1 MKLKMH
7 SFDFGECTLTFS
19 VPKEIMHSNSFG
31 NVPGGVEVDLVAIT
45 KNAALGI
52 KELAATDAQQPQ
64 PAMCLGCEYWRMPS
78 GGHCMRGEGVEFCF
92 KVGTHAGVR

>member
-1 MKLKMH
+1 MPSANMTCKEHGFCQHTSMWVC
-7 SFDFGECTLTFS
+7 DQCA
-19 VPKEIMHSNSFG
+19 PKISGTQS
-31 NVPGGVEVDLVAIT
+31 
-45 KNAALGI
+45 
-52 KELAATDAQQPQ
+52 TDAQQPQ

>member
-19 VPKEIMHSNSFG
+19 VPKEIVDSNSFG

-45 KNAALGI
+45 RNAALGTVEA
-52 KELAATDAQQPQ
+52 KPEQPTTAAAQNT
-64 PAMCLGCEYWRMPS
+64 ADTTSCECGARCKPL
-78 GGHCMRGEGVEFCF
+78 
-92 KVGTHAGVR
+92 KK

>member
-1 MKLKMH
+1 MANFLR
-7 SFDFGECTLTFS
+7 FGERKNKFGIMQMMCCTDGEYVKFA
-19 VPKEIMHSNSFG
+19 
-31 NVPGGVEVDLVAIT
+31 D
-45 KNAALGI
+45 I
-52 KELAATDAQQPQ
+52 KELLQTEEQHPQ

>member
-1 MKLKMH
+1 MAAKYETELLKFLLKFDGEPEPSDIWQAAIKLAEEK
-7 SFDFGECTLTFS
+7 FTC
-19 VPKEIMHSNSFG
+19 
-31 NVPGGVEVDLVAIT
+31 
-45 KNAALGI
+45 
-52 KELAATDAQQPQ
+52 AQQPQ

>member
-1 MKLKMH
+1 MAGKRY
-7 SFDFGECTLTFS
+7 SS
-19 VPKEIMHSNSFG
+19 VLEM
-31 NVPGGVEVDLVAIT
+31 VLDMWRDDVAKI
-45 KNAALGI
+45 AAL
-52 KELAATDAQQPQ
+52 EAEVASLRNNQHPQ

>member
-52 KELAATDAQQPQ
+52 KELAATDRQQLKEAIALVRQ
-64 PAMCLGCEYWRMPS
+64 
-78 GGHCMRGEGVEFCF
+78 
-92 KVGTHAGVR
+92 HANVLHEAGAYSLNSFLDVIEQRASV